1 MYMSKHV
8 LVRFNKTWDGYIVSY
23 SVANSEE
30 KEEAI
35 LTICFFP
42 ARNLQELTLPT
53 GQTNVAVIAQQIHW
67 TTYISYRF
75 PSIFWQMFIHIQ

>member
-35 LTICFFP
+35 YVSFRRVICK
-42 ARNLQELTLPT
+42 N
-53 GQTNVAVIAQQIHW
+53 
-67 TTYISYRF
+67 
-75 PSIFWQMFIHIQ
+75 